1 MIAKKHFTL
10 IELLVVIAIIAILAA
25 MLLPALN
32 NAREKAHTISCVNI
46 MKQMGNCYSFYTQ
59 DFDGYVCPNRCAGV
73 NWYNNLAPYSSTLFS
88 RRNKSDG
95 KLVTPAVPLCPKSP
109 AEDGIPVSINTITK
123 HELWSSSG
131 AVKQSQGSY
140 GSFQWTAGYWVAGAT
155 PSADKQPIKQGS
167 VKSPSVK
174 VLNFEAYYYGLWTDE
189 QFSNP
194 SPNGGTAWTRH
205 GNNAINTLRVDGH
218 TEIMKR
224 TSLNTLEDGV
234 SVNNK
239 YFILTY

>member
-1 MIAKKHFTL
+1 
-10 IELLVVIAIIAILAA
+10 
-25 MLLPALN
+25 
-32 NAREKAHTISCVNI
+32 
-46 MKQMGNCYSFYTQ
+46 
-59 DFDGYVCPNRCAGV
+59 
-73 NWYNNLAPYSSTLFS
+73 
-88 RRNKSDG
+88 
-95 KLVTPAVPLCPKSP
+95 LVTPAVPLCPKPP

-131 AVKQSQGSY
+131 AVNQSQGSY

-167 VKSPSVK
+167 VKSPSIK

-224 TSLNTLEDGV
+224 TTLNAQEDNV

-239 YFILTY
+239 YFRLNL